1 MRAAKLTTAL
11 EAVQFAGLEDVI
23 SGEGPFTMFLPTNEG
38 FKKLPNDVTTDKGK
52 EEGVDQALSLLA
64 IIISRFQFPEK
75 LREVLLYH
83 VVPGLAPSSAVSND
97 LGLKSAGGPTIR
109 MNIYLRYF
117 LSMSAI
123 PSKNMKTWL
132 REFPRS

>member
-1 MRAAKLTTAL
+1 MRV
-11 EAVQFAGLEDVI
+11 E
-23 SGEGPFTMFLPTNEG
+23 
-38 FKKLPNDVTTDKGK
+38 
-52 EEGVDQALSLLA
+52 LSQVFYF
-64 IIISRFQFPEK
+64 SEK

-123 PSKNMKTWL
+123 PNKNKKTWL
-132 REFPRS
+132 VELPQS